1 LYKDIMALV
10 NAYKSNR
17 RPSPSEPA
25 WAEEDG

>member
-1 LYKDIMALV
+1 MALV
-10 NAYKSNR
+10 NAYKSKR